1 MRNKLYPAGLC
12 SKTLGK
18 AARRLGAC
26 LLCLLLLATALP
38 LPALADGP
46 EENAWEHTGHN
57 GWTALTAEKL
67 NELGYTLNT
76 TGKYY
81 LSAEKVDP
89 NAPYS
94 NMNETQPITIAA
106 GAEVTLCINDVMYT
120 YNGNEDPA
128 IIVNEGATLTICC
141 CGNTQYAGLGSNSS
155 HAVQNNG
162 TLNMASGKISSRVEY
177 GAAICNAGTCT
188 ISGGKVSGSAGDA
201 LDGYKTAYGVYNE
214 ENGRLTITGN
224 PEISGQAPGER
235 IEPTGPQ
242 IDVYTSNAI
251 TVHDLPNDFEGINIG
266 FYGEDGDAVVSGVT
280 ADAVKFFTVTDPENS
295 ELIYDG
301 ANSSLTFKKGE
312 VIDYGSLYFAG
323 EPVVNQTKYKIN
335 NTGDTTF
342 SATLVEVE
350 DADSEDYDLLWDE
363 DTMTLTLNSAE
374 VKASCQHKSGVT
386 DDALIS
392 LDCDEETTLTIKVIG
407 ENHLTALNPF
417 SGWNSGFEE
426 SRVIENRNGGIN
438 FTGDGSLTV
447 EVVADKYTYDKA
459 SGFNVKSM
467 TAIFATG
474 AVNNQVNLTVTG
486 SDEDEICSSMTGVDC
501 SNFTNSGTFTAKIS
515 GANSA
520 CAVDTSDM
528 FVNEENALFNVTIQ
542 GGSSGVGVDCQTFE
556 NNGTMDIGIAGE
568 DGAVGIGGYSSAN
581 NWTNSGTI
589 DIEVGADGAPVGSLA
604 IGELSRLAG
613 ICWGSDNA
621 YSFTNSGTLDVTVTK
636 KTASTQ
642 NKTQWPVW
650 QLFDTIAVS
659 LMPGDDSTVTNTGT
673 MTLNAHNGYTAGLY
687 VAGAIG
693 HSIKLNNS
701 GTMDITVDTPGGE
714 NIRAVGIYA
723 EIPKITT
730 GEVGSLPFQVTGGS
744 VRIDAKAAAGSS
756 DVMDDAC
763 MAVCLVQSFMFG
775 NEPSDT
781 TGLQQI
787 QLNGMTIDNGGS
799 AIVTGPHTV
808 TDINTGATPTYT
820 SYINTIGNGV
830 TPAASVAILP
840 TIEGTVTIQG
850 TLQVG
855 STLTAQVTGLPAGV
869 RVAYQWQEADSAAG
883 PFTDIKGANEQTY
896 IPTSDNVGKYLR
908 VVVTPMGDVY
918 GGELTAVTSGTISRP
933 SIPGGTTYPPVI
945 EDSENGTVTTSPSR
959 PEEGDTV
966 TITPKPDEGFEVD
979 EVLVEDED
987 GNAIKVTQNPDGTY
1001 TFTQPDGKVTI
1012 TVTFRCDG
1020 GELCPSYH
1028 LTDITKGEW
1037 YHAAVD
1043 YVVKQGIMA
1052 GTSATTFDPN
1062 GKLTRAMAVQILY
1075 NLEGQPIVTGTTSF
1089 ADSTAHWAA
1098 TPIAWAEQTGVVDG
1112 YEDNTFRPENNVTRQ
1127 EFAQMLYNYAAYK
1140 GYDLTAKGDL
1150 SQFTDGDSVREW
1162 AVTAMSWANGN
1173 ALINGHDDGT
1183 LEPGGTTTRAQAAS
1197 ILMRFDQNL
1206 VEN

>member
-38 LPALADGP
+38 LPALADEP
-46 EENAWEHTGHN
+46 EQDAWEHTGHSS
-57 GWTALTAEKL
+57 GWTELTADTL
-67 NELGYTLNT
+67 SSRNYTLED
-76 TGKYY
+76 GKYY
-81 LSAEKVDP
+81 LNAVKVDP

-177 GAAICNAGTCT
+177 GAAIYNAGTCT
-188 ISGGKVSGSAGDA
+188 ISGGKVSGSAGDV

-214 ENGRLTITGN
+214 ENGSLTITGN
-224 PEISGQAPGER
+224 PEISGQAPGTR
-235 IEPTGPQ
+235 LDPTGPQ
-242 IDVYTSNAI
+242 IDVYTSDTI
-251 TVHDLPNDFEGINIG
+251 TVRNLSTDFEGVKIG
-266 FYGEDGDAVVSGVT
+266 FYGEDGKTVVSGVT
-280 ADAVKFFTVTDPENS
+280 ADTAKLFTVTDPANS
-295 ELIYDG
+295 KLIYNEKNG
-301 ANSSLTFKKGE
+301 SLTFEKGE

-335 NTGDTTF
+335 YTGGTTF
-342 SATLVEVE
+342 SATLEKVA
-350 DADSEDYDLLWDE
+350 ADSEDYDLLWDE
-363 DTMTLTLNSAE
+363 STMTLTLNSAE

-447 EVVADKYTYDKA
+447 EVVADKYTYDEA

-501 SNFTNSGTFTAKIS
+501 SNFTNSGTFKAEIS
-515 GANSA
+515 DANSA
-520 CAVDTSDM
+520 CAVD
-528 FVNEENALFNVTIQ
+528 
-542 GGSSGVGVDCQTFE
+542 
-556 NNGTMDIGIAGE
+556 
-568 DGAVGIGGYSSAN
+568 
-581 NWTNSGTI
+581 
-589 DIEVGADGAPVGSLA
+589 ADDFS
-604 IGELSRLAG
+604 
-613 ICWGSDNA
+613 
-621 YSFTNSGTLDVTVTK
+621 
-636 KTASTQ
+636 
-642 NKTQWPVW
+642 
-650 QLFDTIAVS
+650 
-659 LMPGDDSTVTNTGT
+659 
-673 MTLNAHNGYTAGLY
+673 
-687 VAGAIG
+687 
-693 HSIKLNNS
+693 NS
-701 GTMDITVDTPGGE
+701 GTMDIDLTGVKNGTGIMLTGGTSFTNSGKIDITIPGAKSAQGIGRYSIDGTSVDSGFSWTNAVNGEIIISVSGKSAATAALGGGALAGIDLRSDEDITFDNQGTITATVTSDAPASLSETNWPSWQYFDTLGVLLACGECDLTNSGTMTLKALNGYTAGISVAGSDDNSISITNSGNLDITTTTKGGD
-714 NIRAVGIYA
+714 NIRSVGIYA
-723 EIPKITT
+723 EIPNISGTEAKN
-730 GEVGSLPFQVTGGS
+730 LPFDTTNGIVSISTTEADGS
-744 VRIDAKAAAGSS
+744 TVS
-756 DVMDDAC
+756 DENL
-763 MAVCLVQSFMFG
+763 MAICLVQTFNSTTA
-775 NEPSDT
+775 PSNLEDF
-781 TGLQQI
+781 QQI
-787 QLNGMTIDNGGS
+787 TGDGM
-799 AIVTGPHTV
+799 AISGEPVV
-808 TDINTGATPTYT
+808 YT
-820 SYINTIGNGV
+820 CGTSVINTIGTKTEDGTITPV
-830 TPAASVAILP
+830 TDMVVVPAI
-840 TIEGTVTIQG
+840 TGTVTIQG
-850 TLQVG
+850 SLQVG
-855 STLTAQVTGLPAGV
+855 STLAAQVAGLPAGV
-869 RVAYQWQEADSAAG
+869 QVAYQWQEADSAAG
-883 PFTDIKGANEQTY
+883 PFTDIKGAVGQTY

-908 VVVTPMGDVY
+908 VVVTPVGDEY

-1197 ILMRFDQNL
+1197 ILMRFNQNV

>member
-1 MRNKLYPAGLC
+1 MRNKLYPAGPC
-12 SKTLGK
+12 PKTLGK

-38 LPALADGP
+38 LPALADEP
-46 EENAWEHTGHN
+46 EQDAWEHTGHGS
-57 GWTALTAEKL
+57 GWTELTADTLSSL
-67 NELGYTLNT
+67 NYTLEK
-76 TGKYY
+76 GKYY
-81 LSAEKVDP
+81 LSSAERGMLP
-89 NAPYS
+89 NQFLMY
-94 NMNETQPITIAA
+94 NMTNPITVT
-106 GAEVTLCINDVMYT
+106 GNVTLCLNNVSYT
-120 YNGNEDPA
+120 YTGNEKAA
-128 IIVNEGATLTICC
+128 IVVSENASLTICGC
-141 CGNTQYAGLGSNSS
+141 EKNGNNYLGTIFSNSVPYTVS
-155 HAVQNNG
+155 NSG
-162 TLNMASGKISSRVEY
+162 TLYIASGGISSSVEY
-177 GAAICNAGTCT
+177 GAAIYNAGTCT
-188 ISGGKVSGSAGDA
+188 ISGGKVSGTAG
-201 LDGYKTAYGVYNE
+201 GGWQQPYKTAYGVYNAE
-214 ENGRLTITGN
+214 GGSLTITGN

-235 IEPTGPQ
+235 DEPTGPQ
-242 IDVYTSNAI
+242 IDVYTSDTIN
-251 TVHDLPNDFEGINIG
+251 VHDLSSNFEVINIG
-266 FYGEDGDAVVSGVT
+266 FYGEDGKTVVSGVT
-280 ADAVKFFTVTDPENS
+280 ADTAKLFTVTDPANS
-295 ELIYDG
+295 KLIYNEKNG
-301 ANSSLTFKKGE
+301 SLTFEKGE

-335 NTGDTTF
+335 YTGDTTF
-342 SATLVEVE
+342 SATLEKVA
-350 DADSEDYDLLWDE
+350 ADSEDYDLLWDE
-363 DTMTLTLNSAE
+363 STMTLTLNSAE

-447 EVVADKYTYDKA
+447 EVVADRYTIQD
-459 SGFNVKSM
+459 SDFNVKSM

-486 SDEDEICSSMTGVDC
+486 SDEDGICSSMTGVDC
-501 SNFTNSGTFTAKIS
+501 SKFTNSGTFTANIS
-515 GANSA
+515 DANSA

-542 GGSSGVGVDCQTFE
+542 GGSSGVGVDCQTFK
-556 NNGTMDIGIAGE
+556 NDGTMDIDIVGE
-568 DGAVGIGGYSSAN
+568 DGAVGIKGYSSAN
-581 NWTNSGTI
+581 NWTNNGQITI
-589 DIEVGADGAPVGSLA
+589 DVGVDGAPAGALGGGA
-604 IGELSRLAG
+604 LSG
-613 ICWGSDNA
+613 IDWRSKDGFA
-621 YSFTNSGTLDVTVTK
+621 FTNSGTLDVTVTK

-687 VAGAIG
+687 VAGANG

-701 GTMDITVDTPGGE
+701 GTMDIAVDTLGGA

-723 EIPKITT
+723 EIPEITT

-744 VRIDAKAAAGSS
+744 VRIDAKAADNAS

-763 MAVCLVQSFMFG
+763 MAVCLVQSFKFD

-820 SYINTIGNGV
+820 SYINTIGNGE
-830 TPAASVAILP
+830 TPTASVAILP
-840 TIEGTVTIQG
+840 TIEGAVTIQG

-855 STLTAQVTGLPAGV
+855 STLTAQVTGLPDGV
-869 RVAYQWQEADSAAG
+869 QVAYQWQEADSAAG
-883 PFTDIKGANEQTY
+883 PFNDIAGANEQTY

-908 VVVTPMGDVY
+908 VVVTPMGDEY
-918 GGELTAVTSGTISRP
+918 GGELTVVTSGTISRP
-933 SIPGGTTYPPVI
+933 STPGGTTYPPVI

-1098 TPIAWAEQTGVVDG
+1098 TPIAWAEQTDVVDG

-1183 LEPGGTTTRAQAAS
+1183 LEPGGTTIRAQATS
-1197 ILMRFDQNL
+1197 ILMRFDQN
-1206 VEN
+1206 VMEN

>member
-1 MRNKLYPAGLC
+1 MRNKLYPAGPC
-12 SKTLGK
+12 PKTLGK

-38 LPALADGP
+38 LPALADEP
-46 EENAWEHTGHN
+46 EQDAWEHTGHGS
-57 GWTALTAEKL
+57 GWTELTADTLSSL
-67 NELGYTLNT
+67 NYTLEK
-76 TGKYY
+76 GKYY
-81 LSAEKVDP
+81 LSSAERGMLP
-89 NAPYS
+89 NQFLMY
-94 NMNETQPITIAA
+94 NMTNPITVT
-106 GAEVTLCINDVMYT
+106 GNVTLCLNNVSYT
-120 YNGNEDPA
+120 YTGNEKAA
-128 IIVNEGATLTICC
+128 IVVSENASLTICGC
-141 CGNTQYAGLGSNSS
+141 EKNGNNYLGTIFSNSVPYTVS
-155 HAVQNNG
+155 NSG
-162 TLNMASGKISSRVEY
+162 TLYIASGGISSSVEY
-177 GAAICNAGTCT
+177 GAAIYNAGTCT
-188 ISGGKVSGSAGDA
+188 ISGGKVSGTAG
-201 LDGYKTAYGVYNE
+201 GGWQQPYKTAYGVYNAE
-214 ENGRLTITGN
+214 GGSLTITGN
-224 PEISGQAPGER
+224 PEISGQAPWER
-235 IEPTGPQ
+235 DEPTGPQ
-242 IDVYTSNAI
+242 IDVYTSDTIKVQN
-251 TVHDLPNDFEGINIG
+251 LSNEFEGVKIG
-266 FYGEDGDAVVSGVT
+266 FYGEDGKTVVSGVT
-280 ADAVKFFTVTDPENS
+280 ADTAKLFTVTDPANS
-295 ELIYDG
+295 KLIYNEKNG
-301 ANSSLTFKKGE
+301 SLTFEKGE

-335 NTGDTTF
+335 YTGDTTF
-342 SATLVEVE
+342 SATLEKVA
-350 DADSEDYDLLWDE
+350 ADSEDYDLLWDE
-363 DTMTLTLNSAE
+363 STMTLTLNSAE

-447 EVVADKYTYDKA
+447 EVVADKYTYDEA

-474 AVNNQVNLTVTG
+474 AVNNRVNLTVTG

-501 SNFTNSGTFTAKIS
+501 SNFTNSGTFKAEIS
-515 GANSA
+515 DANSA
-520 CAVDTSDM
+520 CAVD
-528 FVNEENALFNVTIQ
+528 
-542 GGSSGVGVDCQTFE
+542 
-556 NNGTMDIGIAGE
+556 
-568 DGAVGIGGYSSAN
+568 
-581 NWTNSGTI
+581 
-589 DIEVGADGAPVGSLA
+589 ADDFS
-604 IGELSRLAG
+604 
-613 ICWGSDNA
+613 
-621 YSFTNSGTLDVTVTK
+621 
-636 KTASTQ
+636 
-642 NKTQWPVW
+642 
-650 QLFDTIAVS
+650 
-659 LMPGDDSTVTNTGT
+659 
-673 MTLNAHNGYTAGLY
+673 
-687 VAGAIG
+687 
-693 HSIKLNNS
+693 NS
-701 GTMDITVDTPGGE
+701 GTMDIDLTGVKNGTGIMLTGGTSFTNSGKIDITIPGAKSAQGIGRYSIDGTSVDSGFSWTNAVNGEIIISVSGKSAATAALGGGALAGIDLRSDEDITFDNQGTITATVTSDAPASLSETNWPSWQYFDTLGVLLACGECDLTNSGTMTLKALNGYTAGISVAGSDDNSISITNSGNLDITTTTKGGD
-714 NIRAVGIYA
+714 NIRSVGIYA
-723 EIPKITT
+723 EIPNISGTEAKN
-730 GEVGSLPFQVTGGS
+730 LPFDTTNGIVSISTTEADGS
-744 VRIDAKAAAGSS
+744 TVS
-756 DVMDDAC
+756 DENL
-763 MAVCLVQSFMFG
+763 MAICLVQTFNSTTA
-775 NEPSDT
+775 PSNLEDF
-781 TGLQQI
+781 QQI
-787 QLNGMTIDNGGS
+787 TGDGM
-799 AIVTGPHTV
+799 AISGEPVV
-808 TDINTGATPTYT
+808 YT
-820 SYINTIGNGV
+820 CGTSVINTIGTKTEDGTITPV
-830 TPAASVAILP
+830 TDMVVVPAI
-840 TIEGTVTIQG
+840 TGTVTIQG
-850 TLQVG
+850 SLQVG
-855 STLTAQVTGLPAGV
+855 STLAAQVAGLPAGV
-869 RVAYQWQEADSAAG
+869 QVAYQWQEADSAAG
-883 PFTDIKGANEQTY
+883 PFTDIEGANEQTY

-908 VVVTPMGDVY
+908 VVVTPVGDEY

-945 EDSENGTVTTSPSR
+945 EDSENGTVTTSPGR

-966 TITPKPDEGFEVD
+966 TITPKPDEGFEVG

-1140 GYDLTAKGDL
+1140 GCDLTAKGDL
-1150 SQFTDGDSVREW
+1150 SQFTDGDSVQEW
-1162 AVTAMSWANGN
+1162 ALPAMTWANGN

-1197 ILMRFDQNL
+1197 ILMRFNQNV

>member
-38 LPALADGP
+38 LPALADEP
-46 EENAWEHTGHN
+46 EQDAWEHTGHSS
-57 GWTALTAEKL
+57 GWTELTADTL
-67 NELGYTLNT
+67 SSRNYTLED
-76 TGKYY
+76 GKYY
-81 LSAEKVDP
+81 LNAVKVDP

-177 GAAICNAGTCT
+177 GAAIYNAGTCT
-188 ISGGKVSGSAGDA
+188 ISGGKVSGSAGDV

-214 ENGRLTITGN
+214 ENGSLTITGN
-224 PEISGQAPGER
+224 PEISGQAPGTR
-235 IEPTGPQ
+235 LDPTGPQ
-242 IDVYTSNAI
+242 IDVYTSDTI
-251 TVHDLPNDFEGINIG
+251 TVRNLSTDFEGVKIG
-266 FYGEDGDAVVSGVT
+266 FYGEDGKTVVSGVT
-280 ADAVKFFTVTDPENS
+280 ADTAKLFTVTDPANS
-295 ELIYDG
+295 KLIYNEKNG
-301 ANSSLTFKKGE
+301 SLTFEKGE

-335 NTGDTTF
+335 YTGDTTF
-342 SATLVEVE
+342 SATLEKVA
-350 DADSEDYDLLWDE
+350 ADSEDYDLLWDE
-363 DTMTLTLNSAE
+363 STMTLTLNSAE

-447 EVVADKYTYDKA
+447 EVVADKYTYDEA

-501 SNFTNSGTFTAKIS
+501 SNFTNSGTFKAEIS
-515 GANSA
+515 DANSA
-520 CAVDTSDM
+520 CAVD
-528 FVNEENALFNVTIQ
+528 
-542 GGSSGVGVDCQTFE
+542 
-556 NNGTMDIGIAGE
+556 
-568 DGAVGIGGYSSAN
+568 
-581 NWTNSGTI
+581 
-589 DIEVGADGAPVGSLA
+589 ADDFS
-604 IGELSRLAG
+604 
-613 ICWGSDNA
+613 
-621 YSFTNSGTLDVTVTK
+621 
-636 KTASTQ
+636 
-642 NKTQWPVW
+642 
-650 QLFDTIAVS
+650 
-659 LMPGDDSTVTNTGT
+659 
-673 MTLNAHNGYTAGLY
+673 
-687 VAGAIG
+687 
-693 HSIKLNNS
+693 NS
-701 GTMDITVDTPGGE
+701 GTMDIDLTGVKNGTGIMLTGGTSFTNSGKIDITIPGAKSAQGIGRYSIDGTSVDSGFSWTNAVNGEIIISVSGKSAATAALGGGALAGIDLRSDEDITFDNQGTITATVTSDAPASLSETNWPSWQYFDTLGVLLACGECDLTNSGTMTLKALNGYTAGISVAGSDDNSISITNSGNLDITTTTKGGD
-714 NIRAVGIYA
+714 NIRSVGIYA
-723 EIPKITT
+723 EIPNISGTEAKN
-730 GEVGSLPFQVTGGS
+730 LPFDTTNGIVSISTTEADGS
-744 VRIDAKAAAGSS
+744 TVS
-756 DVMDDAC
+756 DENL
-763 MAVCLVQSFMFG
+763 MAICLVQTFNSTTA
-775 NEPSDT
+775 PSNLEDF
-781 TGLQQI
+781 QQI
-787 QLNGMTIDNGGS
+787 TGDGM
-799 AIVTGPHTV
+799 AISGEPVV
-808 TDINTGATPTYT
+808 YT
-820 SYINTIGNGV
+820 CGTSVINTIGTKTEDGTITPV
-830 TPAASVAILP
+830 TDMVVVPAI
-840 TIEGTVTIQG
+840 TGTVTIQG
-850 TLQVG
+850 SLQVG
-855 STLTAQVTGLPAGV
+855 STLAAQVAGLPAGV
-869 RVAYQWQEADSAAG
+869 QVAYQWQEADSAAG
-883 PFTDIKGANEQTY
+883 PFTDIKGAVGQTY

-908 VVVTPMGDVY
+908 VVVTPVGDEY

-1197 ILMRFDQNL
+1197 ILMRFNQNV

>member
-38 LPALADGP
+38 LPALADEP
-46 EENAWEHTGHN
+46 EQDAWEHTGHSS
-57 GWTALTAEKL
+57 GWTELTADTL
-67 NELGYTLNT
+67 SSRNYTLED
-76 TGKYY
+76 GKYY
-81 LSAEKVDP
+81 LNAVKVDP

-177 GAAICNAGTCT
+177 GAAIYNAGTCT
-188 ISGGKVSGSAGDA
+188 ISGGKVSGSAGDV

-214 ENGRLTITGN
+214 ENGSLTITGN
-224 PEISGQAPGER
+224 PEISGQAPGTR
-235 IEPTGPQ
+235 LDPTGPQ
-242 IDVYTSNAI
+242 IDVYTSDTI
-251 TVHDLPNDFEGINIG
+251 TVRNLSTDFEGVKIG
-266 FYGEDGDAVVSGVT
+266 FYGEDGKTVVSGVT
-280 ADAVKFFTVTDPENS
+280 ADTAKLFTVTDPANS
-295 ELIYDG
+295 KLIYNEKNG
-301 ANSSLTFKKGE
+301 SLTFEKGE

-335 NTGDTTF
+335 YTGDTTF
-342 SATLVEVE
+342 SATLEKVA
-350 DADSEDYDLLWDE
+350 ADSEDYDLLWDE
-363 DTMTLTLNSAE
+363 STMTLTLNSAE

-447 EVVADKYTYDKA
+447 EVVADKYTYDEA

-501 SNFTNSGTFTAKIS
+501 SNFTNSGTFKAEIS
-515 GANSA
+515 DANSA
-520 CAVDTSDM
+520 CAVD
-528 FVNEENALFNVTIQ
+528 
-542 GGSSGVGVDCQTFE
+542 
-556 NNGTMDIGIAGE
+556 
-568 DGAVGIGGYSSAN
+568 
-581 NWTNSGTI
+581 
-589 DIEVGADGAPVGSLA
+589 ADDFS
-604 IGELSRLAG
+604 
-613 ICWGSDNA
+613 
-621 YSFTNSGTLDVTVTK
+621 
-636 KTASTQ
+636 
-642 NKTQWPVW
+642 
-650 QLFDTIAVS
+650 
-659 LMPGDDSTVTNTGT
+659 
-673 MTLNAHNGYTAGLY
+673 
-687 VAGAIG
+687 
-693 HSIKLNNS
+693 NS
-701 GTMDITVDTPGGE
+701 GTMDIDLTGVKNGTGIMLTGGTSFTNSGKIDITIPGAKSAQGIGRYSIDGTSVDSGFSWTNAVTGEIIISVSGKSAATAALGGGALAGIDLRSDEDITFDNQGTITATVTSDAPASLSETNWPSWQYFDTLGVLLACGECDLTNSGTMTLKALNGYTAGISVAGSDDNSISITNSGNLDITTTTKGGD
-714 NIRAVGIYA
+714 NIRSVGIYA
-723 EIPKITT
+723 EIPNISGTEAKN
-730 GEVGSLPFQVTGGS
+730 LPFDTTNGIVSISTTEADGS
-744 VRIDAKAAAGSS
+744 TVS
-756 DVMDDAC
+756 DENL
-763 MAVCLVQSFMFG
+763 MAICLVQTFNSTTA
-775 NEPSDT
+775 PSNLEDF
-781 TGLQQI
+781 QQI
-787 QLNGMTIDNGGS
+787 TGDGM
-799 AIVTGPHTV
+799 AISGEPVV
-808 TDINTGATPTYT
+808 YT
-820 SYINTIGNGV
+820 CGTSVINTIGTKTEDGTITPV
-830 TPAASVAILP
+830 TDMVVVPAI
-840 TIEGTVTIQG
+840 TGTVTIQG
-850 TLQVG
+850 SLQVG
-855 STLTAQVTGLPAGV
+855 STLAAQVAGLPAGV
-869 RVAYQWQEADSAAG
+869 QVAYQWQEADSAAG
-883 PFTDIKGANEQTY
+883 PFTDIEGANEQTY

-918 GGELTAVTSGTISRP
+918 GGKLTAVTSGTISRP

-966 TITPKPDEGFEVD
+966 TITPKPDEGFEVG

-1140 GYDLTAKGDL
+1140 GCDLTAKGDL
-1150 SQFTDGDSVREW
+1150 SQFTDGDSVQEW
-1162 AVTAMSWANGN
+1162 ALPAMTWANGN

-1197 ILMRFDQNL
+1197 ILMRFNQNV

>member
-1 MRNKLYPAGLC
+1 MRNKLYLVGPC
-12 SKTLGK
+12 PKTLGN

-38 LPALADGP
+38 LPALANGP
-46 EENAWEHTGHN
+46 EENAWEHTDHE
-57 GWTALTAEKL
+57 GWTELTAKQL
-67 NELGYTLNT
+67 SSKNYSLS
-76 TGKYY
+76 TGKYF
-81 LSAEKVDP
+81 LSGTDMGGGVYFLDLAQTICIPSGANVVLCLHNVYCTPEL
-89 NAPYS
+89 
-94 NMNETQPITIAA
+94 NE
-106 GAEVTLCINDVMYT
+106 INEPSFDV
-120 YNGNEDPA
+120 A
-128 IIVNEGATLTICC
+128 IRIDKESSLTICDC
-141 CGNTQYAGLGSNSS
+141 SPEFDYTYLGGSGSMGEDGPAIENHGTLNIVSGTIGYGTKAPAIDNKEGAMLNLCGTPHITEDSDGPHITSAGTISASYNDISYTGDTIVVEYMGETDGTVVTNVTTDNSSKFVGPGNTAFAFDSK
-155 HAVQNNG
+155 NG
-162 TLNMASGKISSRVEY
+162 TLT
-177 GAAICNAGTCT
+177 AGTP
-188 ISGGKVSGSAGDA
+188 VELGSLLFA
-201 LDGYKTAYGVYNE
+201 
-214 ENGRLTITGN
+214 
-224 PEISGQAPGER
+224 GQA
-235 IEPTGPQ
+235 
-242 IDVYTSNAI
+242 VA
-251 TVHDLPNDFEGINIG
+251 
-266 FYGEDGDAVVSGVT
+266 DGVPYNVT
-280 ADAVKFFTVTDPENS
+280 
-295 ELIYDG
+295 
-301 ANSSLTFKKGE
+301 NSSSE
-312 VIDYGSLYFAG
+312 
-323 EPVVNQTKYKIN
+323 
-335 NTGDTTF
+335 DTSGTAHTAKLVA
-342 SATLVEVE
+342 ATEG
-350 DADSEDYDLLWDE
+350 DYDLLWDE
-363 DTMTLTLNSAE
+363 ETKTLTLNNAKI
-374 VKASCQHKSGVT
+374 VAGVET
-386 DDALIS
+386 FSNQEDGLVSINSDDEITVNL
-392 LDCDEETTLTIKVIG
+392 IG
-407 ENHLTALNPF
+407 ENTITVF
-417 SGWNSGFEE
+417 SHYHDGIARNAYA
-426 SRVIENRNGGIN
+426 IENTGGN
-438 FTGDGSLTV
+438 VLVKGEDGSTLKINMHPGTNDTAKQQIAAISAAGTV
-447 EVVADKYTYDKA
+447 KNESNLVV
-459 SGFNVKSM
+459 SGDPEEFSNWSGMIGISAQSFQNHGNYAANISEAGKVY
-467 TAIFATG
+467 
-474 AVNNQVNLTVTG
+474 AV
-486 SDEDEICSSMTGVDC
+486 SVDD
-501 SNFTNSGTFTAKIS
+501 FTNSGTFTANIS
-515 GANSA
+515 DANSA

-542 GGSSGVGVDCQTFE
+542 GGSSGVGVDCQTFK
-556 NNGTMDIGIAGE
+556 NDGTMDIDIVGE
-568 DGAVGIGGYSSAN
+568 DGAVGIKGYSSAN
-581 NWTNSGTI
+581 NWTNNGQITI
-589 DIEVGADGAPVGSLA
+589 DVGVDGAPAGALGGGA
-604 IGELSRLAG
+604 LSG
-613 ICWGSDNA
+613 IDWRSDDGFA
-621 YSFTNSGTLDVTVTK
+621 FTNSGTLDVTVTK
-636 KTASTQ
+636 ETASTQ

-659 LMPGDDSTVTNTGT
+659 LMPGGDSTVTNTGT
-673 MTLNAHNGYTAGLY
+673 MALKAHNGYTAGLY
-687 VAGAIG
+687 VAGAKG
-693 HSIKLNNS
+693 HSIALKNS
-701 GTMDITVDTPGGE
+701 GTMAIAVDTLGGE

-723 EIPKITT
+723 EIPAITT
-730 GEVGSLPFQVTGGS
+730 GKVGSLPFQVTGGS

-763 MAVCLVQSFMFG
+763 MAVCLVQSFEFG

-855 STLTAQVTGLPAGV
+855 STLTAQVTGLPDGV
-869 RVAYQWQEADSAAG
+869 QVAYQWQEADSAAG
-883 PFTDIKGANEQTY
+883 PFTDIEGANEQTY

-908 VVVTPMGDVY
+908 VVVTPVGDEY

-1112 YEDNTFRPENNVTRQ
+1112 YEDNMFRPENNVTRQ

-1183 LEPGGTTTRAQAAS
+1183 LEPAGTTTRAQAAS
-1197 ILMRFDQNL
+1197 ILMRFDQNV
-1206 VEN
+1206 VEK

>member
-1 MRNKLYPAGLC
+1 MRNKLYPAGPC
-12 SKTLGK
+12 PKTLGK

-38 LPALADGP
+38 LPALADEP
-46 EENAWEHTGHN
+46 EQDAWEHTGHGS
-57 GWTALTAEKL
+57 GWTELTADTLSSL
-67 NELGYTLNT
+67 NYTLEK
-76 TGKYY
+76 GKYY
-81 LSAEKVDP
+81 LSSAERGMLP
-89 NAPYS
+89 NQFLMY
-94 NMNETQPITIAA
+94 NMTNPITVT
-106 GAEVTLCINDVMYT
+106 GNVTLCFNNVSYT
-120 YNGNEDPA
+120 YTGNEKAA
-128 IIVNEGATLTICC
+128 IVVSENASLTICGC
-141 CGNTQYAGLGSNSS
+141 EKNGNNYLGTIFSNSVPYTVS
-155 HAVQNNG
+155 NSG
-162 TLNMASGKISSRVEY
+162 TLYIASGGISSSVEY
-177 GAAICNAGTCT
+177 GAAIYNAGTCT
-188 ISGGKVSGSAGDA
+188 ISGGKVSGTAG
-201 LDGYKTAYGVYNE
+201 GGWQQPYKTAYGVYNAE
-214 ENGRLTITGN
+214 GGSLTITGN

-235 IEPTGPQ
+235 DEPTGPQ
-242 IDVYTSNAI
+242 IDVYTSDTIN
-251 TVHDLPNDFEGINIG
+251 VHDLSSNFEVINIG
-266 FYGEDGDAVVSGVT
+266 FYGEDGKTVVSGVT
-280 ADAVKFFTVTDPENS
+280 ADTAKLFTVTDPANS
-295 ELIYDG
+295 KLIYNEKNG
-301 ANSSLTFKKGE
+301 SLTFEKGE

-335 NTGDTTF
+335 YTGDTTF
-342 SATLVEVE
+342 SATLEKVA
-350 DADSEDYDLLWDE
+350 ADSEDYDLLWDE
-363 DTMTLTLNSAE
+363 STMTLTLNSAE

-447 EVVADKYTYDKA
+447 EVVADKYTYDEA
-459 SGFNVKSM
+459 SGFNVKTM

-501 SNFTNSGTFTAKIS
+501 SNFTNSGTFKAEIS
-515 GANSA
+515 DANSA
-520 CAVDTSDM
+520 CAVD
-528 FVNEENALFNVTIQ
+528 
-542 GGSSGVGVDCQTFE
+542 
-556 NNGTMDIGIAGE
+556 
-568 DGAVGIGGYSSAN
+568 
-581 NWTNSGTI
+581 
-589 DIEVGADGAPVGSLA
+589 ADDFS
-604 IGELSRLAG
+604 
-613 ICWGSDNA
+613 
-621 YSFTNSGTLDVTVTK
+621 
-636 KTASTQ
+636 
-642 NKTQWPVW
+642 
-650 QLFDTIAVS
+650 
-659 LMPGDDSTVTNTGT
+659 
-673 MTLNAHNGYTAGLY
+673 
-687 VAGAIG
+687 
-693 HSIKLNNS
+693 NS
-701 GTMDITVDTPGGE
+701 GTMDIDLTGVKNGTGIMLTGGTSFTNSGKIDITIPGAKSAQGIGRYSIDGTSVDSGFSWTNAVNGEIIISVSGKSAATAALGGGALAGIDLRSDEDITFDNQGTITATVTSDAPASLSETNWPSWQYFDTLGVLLACGECDLTNSGTMTLKALNGYTAGISVAGSDDNSISITNSGNLDITTTTKGGD
-714 NIRAVGIYA
+714 NIRSVGIYA
-723 EIPKITT
+723 EIPNISGTEAKN
-730 GEVGSLPFQVTGGS
+730 LPFDTTNGIVSISTTEADGS
-744 VRIDAKAAAGSS
+744 TVS
-756 DVMDDAC
+756 DENL
-763 MAVCLVQSFMFG
+763 MAICLVQTFNSTTA
-775 NEPSDT
+775 PSNLEDF
-781 TGLQQI
+781 QQI
-787 QLNGMTIDNGGS
+787 TGDGM
-799 AIVTGPHTV
+799 AISGEPVV
-808 TDINTGATPTYT
+808 YT
-820 SYINTIGNGV
+820 CGTSVINTIGTKTEDGTITPV
-830 TPAASVAILP
+830 TDMVVVPAI
-840 TIEGTVTIQG
+840 TGTVTIQG
-850 TLQVG
+850 SLQVG
-855 STLTAQVTGLPAGV
+855 STLAAQVAGLPAGV
-869 RVAYQWQEADSAAG
+869 QVAYQWQEADSAEG
-883 PFTDIKGANEQTY
+883 PFTDIKGAVGQTY
-896 IPTSDNVGKYLR
+896 ITTSDNVGKYLR

-966 TITPKPDEGFEVD
+966 TITPKPDEGFEVG

-987 GNAIKVTQNPDGTY
+987 GNAIKVTQNPNGTY

-1028 LTDITKGEW
+1028 LMDINKGEW

-1183 LEPGGTTTRAQAAS
+1183 LEPGGTTIRAQATS
-1197 ILMRFDQNL
+1197 ILMRFDQNV

>member
-46 EENAWEHTGHN
+46 EENAWEHTGHSS
-57 GWTALTAEKL
+57 GWTELTADTL
-67 NELGYTLNT
+67 SSRNYTLED
-76 TGKYY
+76 GKYY
-81 LSAEKVDP
+81 LNAVKVDP

-106 GAEVTLCINDVMYT
+106 EAEVTLCINDVMYT

-177 GAAICNAGTCT
+177 GAAIYNAGTCT

-224 PEISGQAPGER
+224 PEISGQAPGKR
-235 IEPTGPQ
+235 IEPTGLQ
-242 IDVYTSNAI
+242 IDVYTSDTI
-251 TVHDLPNDFEGINIG
+251 TVRNLSTDFEGVKIG
-266 FYGEDGDAVVSGVT
+266 FYGEGGDTVVSGVT
-280 ADAVKFFTVTDPENS
+280 KETAKLFTVTDPENS

-342 SATLVEVE
+342 AATLVEVE

-392 LDCDEETTLTIKVIG
+392 LDCDEETTLTIKGIG

-426 SRVIENRNGGIN
+426 SRVIENSNGDII

-447 EVVADKYTYDKA
+447 EVVADRYTIQD
-459 SGFNVKSM
+459 SDFNVKSM

-486 SDEDEICSSMTGVDC
+486 SDEDGICSSMTGVDC
-501 SNFTNSGTFTAKIS
+501 SKFTNSGTFTANIS
-515 GANSA
+515 DANSA
-520 CAVDTSDM
+520 CAVD
-528 FVNEENALFNVTIQ
+528 
-542 GGSSGVGVDCQTFE
+542 
-556 NNGTMDIGIAGE
+556 
-568 DGAVGIGGYSSAN
+568 
-581 NWTNSGTI
+581 
-589 DIEVGADGAPVGSLA
+589 ADDFS
-604 IGELSRLAG
+604 
-613 ICWGSDNA
+613 
-621 YSFTNSGTLDVTVTK
+621 
-636 KTASTQ
+636 
-642 NKTQWPVW
+642 
-650 QLFDTIAVS
+650 
-659 LMPGDDSTVTNTGT
+659 
-673 MTLNAHNGYTAGLY
+673 
-687 VAGAIG
+687 
-693 HSIKLNNS
+693 NS
-701 GTMDITVDTPGGE
+701 GTMDIDLTGVKNGTGIMLTGGTSFTNSGKIDITIPGAKSAQGIGRYSIDGTSVDSGFSWTNAVNGEIIISVSGKSAATAALGGGALAGIDLRSDEDITFDNQGTITATVTSDAPASLSETNWPSWQYFDTLGVLLACGECDLTNSGTMTLKALNGYTAGISVAGSDDNSISITNSGNLDITTTTKGGD
-714 NIRAVGIYA
+714 NIRSVGIYA
-723 EIPKITT
+723 EIPNISGTEAKN
-730 GEVGSLPFQVTGGS
+730 LPFDTTNGIVSISTTEADGS
-744 VRIDAKAAAGSS
+744 TVS
-756 DVMDDAC
+756 DENL
-763 MAVCLVQSFMFG
+763 MAICLVQTFNSTTA
-775 NEPSDT
+775 PSNLEDF
-781 TGLQQI
+781 QQI
-787 QLNGMTIDNGGS
+787 TGDGM
-799 AIVTGPHTV
+799 AIPGEPVV
-808 TDINTGATPTYT
+808 YT
-820 SYINTIGNGV
+820 CGTSVINTIGTKTEDGTITPV
-830 TPAASVAILP
+830 TDMVVVPAI
-840 TIEGTVTIQG
+840 TGTVTIQG
-850 TLQVG
+850 SLQVG
-855 STLTAQVTGLPAGV
+855 STLAAQVAGLPAGV
-869 RVAYQWQEADSAAG
+869 QVAYQWQEADSAEG
-883 PFTDIKGANEQTY
+883 PFTDIKGAVGQTY

-908 VVVTPMGDVY
+908 VVVTPMGDEY
-918 GGELTAVTSGTISRP
+918 GGELTVVTSGTISRP

-945 EDSENGTVTTSPSR
+945 EYSENGTVTTSPSR

-966 TITPKPDEGFEVD
+966 TITPKPDEGFEVG

-987 GNAIKVTQNPDGTY
+987 GNVIKVTQNPDGTY

-1140 GYDLTAKGDL
+1140 GYDLTAQGDL

-1162 AVTAMSWANGN
+1162 AITAMSWANGN

-1183 LEPGGTTTRAQAAS
+1183 LEPGGTTIRAQATS
-1197 ILMRFDQNL
+1197 ILMRFDQN
-1206 VEN
+1206 VMEN

>member
-46 EENAWEHTGHN
+46 EENAWEHAVGDHSD
-57 GWTALTAEKL
+57 WTELTSRKL
-67 NELGYTLNT
+67 TDLNYTLSGGN
-76 TGKYY
+76 YY
-81 LSAEKVDP
+81 FSSTEPSFSGFAMVS
-89 NAPYS
+89 YI
-94 NMNETQPITIAA
+94 PITVT
-106 GAEVTLCINDVMYT
+106 GDVTLCLNNVGYDYWGST
-120 YNGNEDPA
+120 GAA
-128 IIVNEGATLTICC
+128 IVVNENASLTICC
-141 CGNTQYAGLGSNSS
+141 CQVNDDTYIGYINASS
-155 HAVQNNG
+155 VKYTVDNNG
-162 TLNMASGKISSRVEY
+162 TLNITGGVLSSHMEY
-177 GAAICNAGTCT
+177 GAPIYNASTCT

-235 IEPTGPQ
+235 IEPTGLQ
-242 IDVYTSNAI
+242 IDVYTSDTI
-251 TVHDLPNDFEGINIG
+251 TVRNLSTDFEGVKIG
-266 FYGEDGDAVVSGVT
+266 FYGEDRAAVVSGVT
-280 ADAVKFFTVTDPENS
+280 DQDTAELFTVTDPANS
-295 ELIYDG
+295 ELSYNEENG
-301 ANSSLTFKKGE
+301 SLTFEKGE
-312 VIDYGSLYFAG
+312 VIDYGSLCFAG

-335 NTGDTTF
+335 YTGDTTF
-342 SATLVEVE
+342 SATLEKV

-363 DTMTLTLNSAE
+363 DTMTLTLNSAT
-374 VKASCQHKSGVT
+374 VKANCEYVTGSQEGKS
-386 DDALIS
+386 DALIS
-392 LDCDEETTLTIKVIG
+392 LNCAEKKTLNIQVIG
-407 ENHLTALNPF
+407 DNSLTVINPF
-417 SGWNSGFEE
+417 SSGTNFEA
-426 SRVIENRNGGIN
+426 RAIENKNGDIV
-438 FTGDGSLTV
+438 FTGSGSLAISLPVSKGYNDQGLSV
-447 EVVADKYTYDKA
+447 EQITGIY
-459 SGFNVKSM
+459 
-467 TAIFATG
+467 AIG

-501 SNFTNSGTFTAKIS
+501 SNFTNSGTFKAEIS
-515 GANSA
+515 DANSA
-520 CAVDTSDM
+520 CAVD
-528 FVNEENALFNVTIQ
+528 
-542 GGSSGVGVDCQTFE
+542 
-556 NNGTMDIGIAGE
+556 
-568 DGAVGIGGYSSAN
+568 
-581 NWTNSGTI
+581 
-589 DIEVGADGAPVGSLA
+589 ADDFS
-604 IGELSRLAG
+604 
-613 ICWGSDNA
+613 
-621 YSFTNSGTLDVTVTK
+621 
-636 KTASTQ
+636 
-642 NKTQWPVW
+642 
-650 QLFDTIAVS
+650 
-659 LMPGDDSTVTNTGT
+659 
-673 MTLNAHNGYTAGLY
+673 
-687 VAGAIG
+687 
-693 HSIKLNNS
+693 NS
-701 GTMDITVDTPGGE
+701 GTMDIDLTGVKNGTGIMLTGGTSFTNSGKIDITIPGAKSAQGIGRYSIDGTSVDSGFSWTNAVNGEIIISVSGKSAATAALGGGALAGIDLRSDEDITFDNQGTITATVTSDAPASLSETNWPSWQYFDTLGVLLACGECDLTNSGTMTLKALNGYTAGISVAGSDDNSISITNSGNLDITTTTKGGD
-714 NIRAVGIYA
+714 NIRSVGIYA
-723 EIPKITT
+723 EIPNISGTEAKN
-730 GEVGSLPFQVTGGS
+730 LPFDTTNGIVSISTTEADGS
-744 VRIDAKAAAGSS
+744 TVS
-756 DVMDDAC
+756 DENL
-763 MAVCLVQSFMFG
+763 MAICLVQTFNSTTA
-775 NEPSDT
+775 PSNLEDF
-781 TGLQQI
+781 QQI
-787 QLNGMTIDNGGS
+787 TGDGM
-799 AIVTGPHTV
+799 AISGEPVV
-808 TDINTGATPTYT
+808 YT
-820 SYINTIGNGV
+820 CGTSVINTIGTKTEDGTITPV
-830 TPAASVAILP
+830 TDMVVVPAI
-840 TIEGTVTIQG
+840 TGTVTIQG
-850 TLQVG
+850 SLQVG
-855 STLTAQVTGLPAGV
+855 STLASQVAGLPAGV
-869 RVAYQWQEADSAAG
+869 QVAYQWQEADSAEG
-883 PFTDIKGANEQTY
+883 PFTDIKGAVGQTY

-966 TITPKPDEGFEVD
+966 TITPKPDEGFEVG

-987 GNAIKVTQNPDGTY
+987 GNAIKVTQNPNGTY

-1098 TPIAWAEQTGVVDG
+1098 APIAWAEQTSVVDG

-1173 ALINGHDDGT
+1173 ALINGHDDGA
-1183 LEPGGTTTRAQAAS
+1183 LEPGGTTIRAQATS
-1197 ILMRFDQNL
+1197 ILMRFDQNV

>member
-46 EENAWEHTGHN
+46 EENAWEHTGHSS
-57 GWTALTAEKL
+57 GWTELTADTL
-67 NELGYTLNT
+67 SSRNYTLED
-76 TGKYY
+76 GKYY
-81 LSAEKVDP
+81 LNAVKVDP

-106 GAEVTLCINDVMYT
+106 EAEVTLCINDVMYT

-177 GAAICNAGTCT
+177 GAAIYNAGTCT

-235 IEPTGPQ
+235 IEPTGLQ
-242 IDVYTSNAI
+242 IDVYTSDTI
-251 TVHDLPNDFEGINIG
+251 TVRNLSTDFEGVKIG
-266 FYGEDGDAVVSGVT
+266 FYGEGGDTVVSGVT
-280 ADAVKFFTVTDPENS
+280 KETAKLFTVTDPENS

-342 SATLVEVE
+342 AATLVEVE

-392 LDCDEETTLTIKVIG
+392 LDCDEETTLTIKGIG

-426 SRVIENRNGGIN
+426 SRVIENSNGDII

-447 EVVADKYTYDKA
+447 EVVADRYTIQD
-459 SGFNVKSM
+459 SDFNVKSM

-486 SDEDEICSSMTGVDC
+486 SDEDGICSSMTGVDC
-501 SNFTNSGTFTAKIS
+501 SKFTNSGTFTANIS
-515 GANSA
+515 DANSA
-520 CAVDTSDM
+520 CAVD
-528 FVNEENALFNVTIQ
+528 
-542 GGSSGVGVDCQTFE
+542 
-556 NNGTMDIGIAGE
+556 
-568 DGAVGIGGYSSAN
+568 
-581 NWTNSGTI
+581 
-589 DIEVGADGAPVGSLA
+589 ADDFS
-604 IGELSRLAG
+604 
-613 ICWGSDNA
+613 
-621 YSFTNSGTLDVTVTK
+621 
-636 KTASTQ
+636 
-642 NKTQWPVW
+642 
-650 QLFDTIAVS
+650 
-659 LMPGDDSTVTNTGT
+659 
-673 MTLNAHNGYTAGLY
+673 
-687 VAGAIG
+687 
-693 HSIKLNNS
+693 NS
-701 GTMDITVDTPGGE
+701 GTMDIDLTGVKNGTGIMLTGGTSFTNSGKIDITIPGAKSAQGIGRYSIDGTSVDSGFSWTNAVNGEIIISVSGKSAATAALGGGALAGIDLRSDEDITFDNQGTITATVTSDAPASLSETNWPSWQYFDTLGVLLACGECDLTNSGTMTLKALNGYTAGISVAGSDDNSISITNSGNLDITTTTKGGD
-714 NIRAVGIYA
+714 NIRSVGIYA
-723 EIPKITT
+723 EIPNISGTEAKN
-730 GEVGSLPFQVTGGS
+730 LPFDTTNGIVSISTTEADGS
-744 VRIDAKAAAGSS
+744 TVS
-756 DVMDDAC
+756 DENL
-763 MAVCLVQSFMFG
+763 MAICLVQTFNSTTA
-775 NEPSDT
+775 PSNLEDF
-781 TGLQQI
+781 QQI
-787 QLNGMTIDNGGS
+787 TGDGM
-799 AIVTGPHTV
+799 AIPGEPVV
-808 TDINTGATPTYT
+808 YT
-820 SYINTIGNGV
+820 CGTSVINTIGTKTEDGTITPV
-830 TPAASVAILP
+830 TDMVVVPAI
-840 TIEGTVTIQG
+840 TGTVTIQG
-850 TLQVG
+850 SLQVG
-855 STLTAQVTGLPAGV
+855 STLAAQVAGLPAGV
-869 RVAYQWQEADSAAG
+869 QVAYQWQEADSAEG
-883 PFTDIKGANEQTY
+883 PFTDIKGAVGQTY

-908 VVVTPMGDVY
+908 VVVTPMGDEY
-918 GGELTAVTSGTISRP
+918 GGELTVVTSGTISRP

-945 EDSENGTVTTSPSR
+945 EYSENGTVTTSPSR

-966 TITPKPDEGFEVD
+966 TITPKPDEGFEVG

-987 GNAIKVTQNPDGTY
+987 GNVIKVTQNPDGTY

-1140 GYDLTAKGDL
+1140 GYDLTAQGDL

-1162 AVTAMSWANGN
+1162 AITAMSWANGN

-1183 LEPGGTTTRAQAAS
+1183 LEPGGTTIRAQATS
-1197 ILMRFDQNL
+1197 ILMRFDQN
-1206 VEN
+1206 VMEN

>member
-46 EENAWEHTGHN
+46 EENAWEHTGHGS
-57 GWTALTAEKL
+57 GWTELTADTLSSL
-67 NELGYTLNT
+67 NYTLEK
-76 TGKYY
+76 GKYY
-81 LSAEKVDP
+81 LSSAERGMLP
-89 NAPYS
+89 NQFLMY
-94 NMNETQPITIAA
+94 NMTNPITVT
-106 GAEVTLCINDVMYT
+106 GNVTLCFNNVSYT
-120 YNGNEDPA
+120 YTGNEKAA
-128 IIVNEGATLTICC
+128 IVVSENASLTICGC
-141 CGNTQYAGLGSNSS
+141 EKNGNNYLGTIFSNSVPYTVS
-155 HAVQNNG
+155 NSG
-162 TLNMASGKISSRVEY
+162 TLYIASGGISSSVEY
-177 GAAICNAGTCT
+177 GAAIYNAGTCT
-188 ISGGKVSGSAGDA
+188 ISGGKVSGTAG
-201 LDGYKTAYGVYNE
+201 GGWQQPYKTAYGVYNAE
-214 ENGRLTITGN
+214 GGSLTITGN

-235 IEPTGPQ
+235 DEPTGPQ
-242 IDVYTSNAI
+242 IDVYTSDTIN
-251 TVHDLPNDFEGINIG
+251 VHDLSSNFEVINIG
-266 FYGEDGDAVVSGVT
+266 FYGEDGKTVVSGVT
-280 ADAVKFFTVTDPENS
+280 ADTAKLFTVTDPANS
-295 ELIYDG
+295 KLIYNEKNG
-301 ANSSLTFKKGE
+301 SLTFEKGE

-335 NTGDTTF
+335 YTGDTTF
-342 SATLVEVE
+342 SATLEKVA
-350 DADSEDYDLLWDE
+350 ADSEDYDLLWDE
-363 DTMTLTLNSAE
+363 STMTLTLNSAE

-447 EVVADKYTYDKA
+447 EVVADKYTYDEA

-501 SNFTNSGTFTAKIS
+501 SNFTNSGTFKAEIS
-515 GANSA
+515 DANSA
-520 CAVDTSDM
+520 CAVD
-528 FVNEENALFNVTIQ
+528 
-542 GGSSGVGVDCQTFE
+542 
-556 NNGTMDIGIAGE
+556 
-568 DGAVGIGGYSSAN
+568 
-581 NWTNSGTI
+581 
-589 DIEVGADGAPVGSLA
+589 ADDFS
-604 IGELSRLAG
+604 
-613 ICWGSDNA
+613 
-621 YSFTNSGTLDVTVTK
+621 
-636 KTASTQ
+636 
-642 NKTQWPVW
+642 
-650 QLFDTIAVS
+650 
-659 LMPGDDSTVTNTGT
+659 
-673 MTLNAHNGYTAGLY
+673 
-687 VAGAIG
+687 
-693 HSIKLNNS
+693 NS
-701 GTMDITVDTPGGE
+701 GTMDIDLTGVKNGTGIMLTGGTSFTNSGKIDITIPGAKSAQGIGRYSIDGTSVDSGFSWTNAVNGEIIISVSGKSAATAALGGGALAGIDLRSDEDITFDNQGTITATVTSDAPASLSETNWPSWQYFDTLGVLLACGECDLTNSGTMTLKALNGYTAGISVAGSDDNSISITNSGNLDITTTTKGGD
-714 NIRAVGIYA
+714 NIRSVGIYA
-723 EIPKITT
+723 EIPNISGTEAKN
-730 GEVGSLPFQVTGGS
+730 LPFDTTNGIVSISTTEADGS
-744 VRIDAKAAAGSS
+744 TVS
-756 DVMDDAC
+756 DENL
-763 MAVCLVQSFMFG
+763 MAICLVQTFNSTTA
-775 NEPSDT
+775 PSNLEDF
-781 TGLQQI
+781 QQI
-787 QLNGMTIDNGGS
+787 TGDGM
-799 AIVTGPHTV
+799 AISGEPVV
-808 TDINTGATPTYT
+808 YT
-820 SYINTIGNGV
+820 CGTSVINTIGTKTEDGTITPV
-830 TPAASVAILP
+830 TDMVVVPAI
-840 TIEGTVTIQG
+840 TGTVTIQG
-850 TLQVG
+850 SLQVG
-855 STLTAQVTGLPAGV
+855 STLAAQVAGLPAGV
-869 RVAYQWQEADSAAG
+869 QVAYQWQEADSAAG
-883 PFTDIKGANEQTY
+883 PFTDIKGAVGQTY

-1098 TPIAWAEQTGVVDG
+1098 APIAWAEQTSVVDG

-1183 LEPGGTTTRAQAAS
+1183 LEPGGTTIRAQATS
-1197 ILMRFDQNL
+1197 ILMRFDQNV

>member
-1 MRNKLYPAGLC
+1 MRNKLYPAGPC
-12 SKTLGK
+12 PKTLGK

-38 LPALADGP
+38 LPALADEP
-46 EENAWEHTGHN
+46 EQDAWEHTEHSS
-57 GWTALTAEKL
+57 GWTELTADKL
-67 NELGYTLNT
+67 SDLKYTLED
-76 TGKYY
+76 GKYY
-81 LSAEKVDP
+81 LSAVKVDP

-94 NMNETQPITIAA
+94 NMFETQPITISAE
-106 GAEVTLCINDVMYT
+106 AEVTLCINDVVYT
-120 YNGNEDPA
+120 YNGNQNPA

-141 CGNTQYAGLGSNSS
+141 CGSTQYAGLGSNSS

-162 TLNMASGKISSRVEY
+162 TLNMASGKISSRVED
-177 GAAICNAGTCT
+177 GAAIYNAGTCT
-188 ISGGKVSGSAGDA
+188 ISGGKVSGTAG
-201 LDGYKTAYGVYNE
+201 GGWQQPYKTAYGVYNAE
-214 ENGRLTITGN
+214 GGSLTITGN

-235 IEPTGPQ
+235 DEPTGPQ
-242 IDVYTSNAI
+242 IDVYTSDTIN
-251 TVHDLPNDFEGINIG
+251 VHDLSSNFEVINIG
-266 FYGEDGDAVVSGVT
+266 FYGEDGKTVVSGVT
-280 ADAVKFFTVTDPENS
+280 ADTAKLFTVTDPANS
-295 ELIYDG
+295 KLIYNEKNG
-301 ANSSLTFKKGE
+301 SLTFEKGE

-323 EPVVNQTKYKIN
+323 DPVVNQTKYKIN
-335 NTGDTTF
+335 YTGDTTF
-342 SATLVEVE
+342 SATLEKVA
-350 DADSEDYDLLWDE
+350 ADSEDYDLLWDE

-447 EVVADKYTYDKA
+447 EVVADKYTYDEA

-501 SNFTNSGTFTAKIS
+501 SNFTNSGTFKAEIS
-515 GANSA
+515 DANSA
-520 CAVDTSDM
+520 CAVD
-528 FVNEENALFNVTIQ
+528 
-542 GGSSGVGVDCQTFE
+542 
-556 NNGTMDIGIAGE
+556 
-568 DGAVGIGGYSSAN
+568 
-581 NWTNSGTI
+581 
-589 DIEVGADGAPVGSLA
+589 ADDFS
-604 IGELSRLAG
+604 
-613 ICWGSDNA
+613 
-621 YSFTNSGTLDVTVTK
+621 
-636 KTASTQ
+636 
-642 NKTQWPVW
+642 
-650 QLFDTIAVS
+650 
-659 LMPGDDSTVTNTGT
+659 
-673 MTLNAHNGYTAGLY
+673 
-687 VAGAIG
+687 
-693 HSIKLNNS
+693 NS
-701 GTMDITVDTPGGE
+701 GTMDIDLTGVKNGTGIMLTGGTSFTNSGKIDITIPGAKSAQGIGRYSIDGTSVDSGFSWTNAVNGEIIISVSGKSAATAALGGGALAGIDLRSDEDITFDNQGTITATVTNDAPASLSETNWPSWQYFDTLGVLLACGECDLTNSGTMTLKALNGYTAGISVAGSDDNSISITNSGNLDITTTTKGGD
-714 NIRAVGIYA
+714 NIRSVGIYA
-723 EIPKITT
+723 EIPNISGTEAKN
-730 GEVGSLPFQVTGGS
+730 LPFDTTNGIVSISTTEADGS
-744 VRIDAKAAAGSS
+744 TVS
-756 DVMDDAC
+756 DENL
-763 MAVCLVQSFMFG
+763 MAICLVQTFNSTTA
-775 NEPSDT
+775 PSNLEDF
-781 TGLQQI
+781 QQI
-787 QLNGMTIDNGGS
+787 TGDGM
-799 AIVTGPHTV
+799 AISGEPVV
-808 TDINTGATPTYT
+808 YT
-820 SYINTIGNGV
+820 CGTSVINTIGTKTEDGTITPV
-830 TPAASVAILP
+830 TDMVVVPAI
-840 TIEGTVTIQG
+840 TGTVTIQG
-850 TLQVG
+850 SLQVG
-855 STLTAQVTGLPAGV
+855 STLAAQVAGLPAGV
-869 RVAYQWQEADSAAG
+869 QVAYQWQEADSAEG
-883 PFTDIKGANEQTY
+883 PFTDIKGAVGQTY

-966 TITPKPDEGFEVD
+966 TITPKPDEGFEVG

-987 GNAIKVTQNPDGTY
+987 GNAIKVTQNPNGTY

-1140 GYDLTAKGDL
+1140 GYDLTAQGDL
-1150 SQFTDGDSVREW
+1150 TAFPDGDSVQPW
-1162 AVTAMSWANGN
+1162 AETAMTWATGN
-1173 ALINGHDDGT
+1173 ELINGHDDGT

-1197 ILMRFDQNL
+1197 ILMRFDQSV